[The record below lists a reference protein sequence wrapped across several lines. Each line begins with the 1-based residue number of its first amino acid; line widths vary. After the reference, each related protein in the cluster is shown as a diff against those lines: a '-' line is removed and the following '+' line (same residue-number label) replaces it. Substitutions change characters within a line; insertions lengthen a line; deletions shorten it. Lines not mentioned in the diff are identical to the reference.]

1 MKKKMTPV
9 DVVIK
14 TFGGASEVAQIAGI
28 TASAVLKW
36 KPLGLVP
43 SKHQADL
50 LSEAKYQGKS
60 LTPRDMI
67 YGRVK

>member
-14 TFGGASEVAQIAGI
+14 TFGGPSEVAYVTGI

-43 SKHQADL
+43 SKYQADL
-50 LSEAKYQGKS
+50 LLEAKYLGKK
-60 LTPRDMI
+60 LTPRDLI